1 LINLGT
7 ALFGNF
13 ISKKLNC
20 FKDIDESNNFKVF
33 SEEFKKDP
41 LTASLLKLM
50 IPKEDILVK

>member
-7 ALFGNF
+7 ALFGNL

-20 FKDIDESNNFKVF
+20 FKDIDESNNLKVF